1 MKAKNDKVI
10 EKAFARL
17 MASETEI
24 IRRGMCSLLEDAVK
38 QALALHDDRHRI
50 HVVIGDTYG
59 WALVHNGNI
68 ERLEVTSLPEN
79 EGNATEQLNKK
90 ASSINGNGW
99 YGIVM
104 AGMKPQYYVIKYEK
118 EILGSTIRFTK
129 DNFQQYF
136 KKI

>member
-24 IRRGMCSLLEDAVK
+24 IRRGMCSLLADAVK
-38 QALALHDDRHRI
+38 QALALHDDKHRI
-50 HVVIGDTYG
+50 HVIKGDTYG

>member
-10 EKAFARL
+10 ERAFARL
-17 MASETEI
+17 VRNEETV
-24 IRRGMCSLLEDAVK
+24 IRNGMCALLADAVK
-38 QALALHDDRHRI
+38 QALDLHDDKHRI
-50 HVVIGDTYG
+50 HVVKGDTYG
-59 WALVHNGNI
+59 WALVHNGNL

-90 ASSINGNGW
+90 ATSVEKTGW
-99 YGIVM
+99 IGIVM

-129 DNFQQYF
+129 DNFFQYF
-136 KKI
+136 KQI

>member
-1 MKAKNDKVI
+1 MKARNDKVI

-17 MASETEI
+17 MASETDI

-50 HVVIGDTYG
+50 HVVKGDTYG